1 MDERDRNENLGDN
14 PITGTPPM
22 PDGPVEGVPVPDHIR
37 QAVEGI
43 KSRAGDDAGRERDVV
58 NEYQQRYYPDPPER
72 RSRLEAPLSGVK
84 LPPVSG
90 KPKRKAWESP
100 VHPNERKWAALA
112 HASTL
117 LTALVA
123 LFSAGAGVLFTMF
136 VPLLIYFAFR
146 NRSQYVAFHALQA
159 FTIQLVGTVGFMV
172 LLVGGAI
179 VWGALLVLSLLLI
192 LLLVGFILT
201 PIVLVLALI
210 YFVASFALPV
220 AMVIYSVIAAV
231 ETWNGRDYRY
241 PYITRWVE
249 SQTYIRPA

>member
-1 MDERDRNENLGDN
+1 MDERDYTENLDDN
-14 PITGTPPM
+14 PIAGTPPV
-22 PDGPVEGVPVPDHIR
+22 PQGPVEGVPVPDHIR

-43 KSRAGDDAGRERDVV
+43 KSRAADDAGRERDVV
-58 NEYQQRYYPDPPER
+58 HEYQQRYYPDPPER
-72 RSRLEAPLSGVK
+72 RSRLEAPLEGVK

-123 LFSAGAGVLFTMF
+123 LPSAGAGVLFTMF

-172 LLVGGAI
+172 LMVGGAI
-179 VWGALLVLSLLLI
+179 VWTALLVLSLLLI

-201 PIVLVLALI
+201 PVVLVLALV
-210 YFVASFALPV
+210 YFIAAFALPV

-231 ETWNGRDYRY
+231 ETWNGRNYRY
-241 PYITRWVE
+241 PYIARWVE

>member
-1 MDERDRNENLGDN
+1 MDERDQTTNMDEN
-14 PITGTPPM
+14 PITGTPPASQN
-22 PDGPVEGVPVPDHIR
+22 PVEGEPVPDHIR
-37 QAVEGI
+37 RSVDGI
-43 KSRAGDDAGRERDVV
+43 KARAGTEADSERVV
-58 NEYQQRYYPDPPER
+58 REYQDRYYPDPPER
-72 RSRLEAPLSGVK
+72 RSRLEAPLEGVK

-123 LFSAGAGVLFTMF
+123 LPSAGAGVLFTMF

-159 FTIQLVGTVGFMV
+159 FTLQLVGTVGFMS
-172 LLVGGAI
+172 LFIGGAF

-192 LLLVGFILT
+192 LLLVGFILA
-201 PIVLVLALI
+201 PVVLVLALV
-210 YFVASFALPV
+210 YFLATFALPV

-241 PYITRWVE
+241 PYIARWVE
-249 SQTYIRPA
+249 GQTYVRTA

>member
-1 MDERDRNENLGDN
+1 MEERDQNPNASDN
-14 PITGTPPM
+14 ITGTPAAPND
-22 PDGPVEGVPVPDHIR
+22 PIEGVPVPDHIR

-43 KSRAGDDAGRERDVV
+43 KSRLGDDSEGEQVV
-58 NEYQQRYYPDPPER
+58 REYQDRYYPDPPER
-72 RSRLEAPLSGVK
+72 RNRLEAPMEGVK

-123 LFSAGAGVLFTMF
+123 LPSVGTGVLFTMF

-146 NRSQYVAFHALQA
+146 KRSQYVAFHALQA
-159 FTIQLVGTVGFMV
+159 FTIQLVGTVGFMS
-172 LLVGGAI
+172 LLIGGAI
-179 VWGALLVLSLLLI
+179 VWGALLILSMLLI

-201 PIVLVLALI
+201 PIVLVLALV
-210 YFVASFALPV
+210 YFVATFALPV

-241 PYITRWVE
+241 PYIARWVE
-249 SQTYIRPA
+249 GQTYVRMA